1 MNTYQAP
8 TVCQE
13 ILYFY
18 FSFYSHFNPRR
29 EVLLC
34 PSTLQMKELRLRE
47 VMWQAQAPAAMSWRA
62 GILMKADQQWSQC
75 PPKLLSIA
83 TPGRPFPPIK
93 ECRISSPST
102 ISSAT
107 SPPSPTLLDISTGL
121 SCWHLGSFP
130 LKQLFLETLR
140 ASHFSSWQAGNLSAP
155 LNPPPLPSL
164 LPTSHLPGLADS
176 TSEGFSPLHPL
187 PFRSCSASVLL
198 TWITITA
205 S

>member
-1 MNTYQAP
+1 MNCIHSSSFTFHFYDYNYTFRGGGEMNTYQAP

-107 SPPSPTLLDISTGL
+107 SPPCSTLIPTTKLYYD
-121 SCWHLGSFP
+121 
-130 LKQLFLETLR
+130 
-140 ASHFSSWQAGNLSAP
+140 
-155 LNPPPLPSL
+155 
-164 LPTSHLPGLADS
+164 
-176 TSEGFSPLHPL
+176 
-187 PFRSCSASVLL
+187 
-198 TWITITA
+198 
-205 S
+205 